1 MSNPLD
7 LEKKIRKIRDHVNE
21 YPDFPKPGVLF
32 RDVFSVFQN
41 AELVAMLREVLIAFA
56 TQIQPPVE
64 CVVGID
70 ARGFL
75 LAPFI
80 ALELEVPFVPVR
92 KKGKLPG
99 KVASVSY
106 ALEYGEANM
115 EIQESSIKEG
125 QRVLIVD
132 DLLATGG
139 SLGAACTLVK
149 KLGGVVEACLVLMEL
164 SELKGRLNV
173 PTNVISII
181 KY

>member
-1 MSNPLD
+1 M
-7 LEKKIRKIRDHVNE
+7 
-21 YPDFPKPGVLF
+21 
-32 RDVFSVFQN
+32 FQN

-106 ALEYGEANM
+106 ALEYGEVWCDVIETTCLFCALR
-115 EIQESSIKEG
+115 QTWKF
-125 QRVLIVD
+125 
-132 DLLATGG
+132 
-139 SLGAACTLVK
+139 K
-149 KLGGVVEACLVLMEL
+149 KVA
-164 SELKGRLNV
+164 
-173 PTNVISII
+173 
-181 KY
+181 